1 MPAGPSQPPLLS
13 STHHM
18 IVTSL
23 FFTPSS
29 SSITSITSLTQSLA
43 ATPTQTTLFSPVTST
58 KILASSSLTFSA
70 QTSQLSTI
78 FISSTESSKTT
89 TASFN
94 QSATTIKQTN
104 FEFIS
109 SSQSQLTSFTRT
121 PNYTHEPFLPT
132 SLSTLIVTI
141 TSMLSSNTPMLSSVT
156 KFVSQSMMSV
166 TYSPML
172 TKSVSQSM
180 VSVTYSPMLTKS
192 VSQSMMSVIYSPML
206 TKSVSQSMMS
216 VIYSPML
223 TKSLSRST
231 TLMVTSTSA
240 FSMPESPSQLGT
252 STVTNFPPISL
263 STTGTSSQHLN
274 SFFSTQEDIQTVS
287 QSQHTSSY
295 AVQAMKTSFTVATP
309 APSYGLLSLSS
320 SPSSTPSGDG
330 GSFSQPVIASISG
343 AAGFITLIVFAFV
356 IIIIVGYLCGYVEPH
371 CT

>member
-29 SSITSITSLTQSLA
+29 SSITSITSLIQSLA

-78 FISSTESSKTT
+78 FISSIESSKTT

-121 PNYTHEPFLPT
+121 PNYTHEPSLPT
-132 SLSTLIVTI
+132 SLSMLIVT
-141 TSMLSSNTPMLSSVT
+141 TTPMLSSVT
-156 KFVSQSMMSV
+156 KSVSQSMMSV

-172 TKSVSQSM
+172 TKSVS
-180 VSVTYSPMLTKS
+180 
-192 VSQSMMSVIYSPML
+192 
-206 TKSVSQSMMS
+206 
-216 VIYSPML
+216 
-223 TKSLSRST
+223 RSI

-252 STVTNFPPISL
+252 STVTNSPPISL

-295 AVQAMKTSFTVATP
+295 AMQAMKTSFTVATP

-330 GSFSQPVIASISG
+330 GSFSLPVIASISG

>member
-1 MPAGPSQPPLLS
+1 MCKL
-13 STHHM
+13 
-18 IVTSL
+18 
-23 FFTPSS
+23 
-29 SSITSITSLTQSLA
+29 
-43 ATPTQTTLFSPVTST
+43 TQTTLFSPVTSS
-58 KILASSSLTFSA
+58 KIPTSSSLALTN
-70 QTSQLSTI
+70 QLSTI
-78 FISSTESSKTT
+78 FISSTELSKTT

-94 QSATTIKQTN
+94 QSAATIKQTN

-121 PNYTHEPFLPT
+121 PNYTHEPSLPT
-132 SLSTLIVTI
+132 SLSMLIVT
-141 TSMLSSNTPMLSSVT
+141 TTPMLSSITPMLSSVT
-156 KFVSQSMMSV
+156 KSVSQSNAMMV

-172 TKSVSQSM
+172 TKSLSQ
-180 VSVTYSPMLTKS
+180 
-192 VSQSMMSVIYSPML
+192 
-206 TKSVSQSMMS
+206 
-216 VIYSPML
+216 
-223 TKSLSRST
+223 ST

-240 FSMPESPSQLGT
+240 LSMPESPSPLGT

-274 SFFSTQEDIQTVS
+274 SFFSIKTAS

-295 AVQAMKTSFTVATP
+295 AMKTSFVAATP

-320 SPSSTPSGDG
+320 SPSSTPSG
-330 GSFSQPVIASISG
+330 GSGLFSQPVIASISG

>member
-13 STHHM
+13 STHHA

-29 SSITSITSLTQSLA
+29 SSVASIKSLIQSLA
-43 ATPTQTTLFSPVTST
+43 AVTLTQTTLFSPVTSS
-58 KILASSSLTFSA
+58 KIPTSSSLALTN
-70 QTSQLSTI
+70 QLSTI
-78 FISSTESSKTT
+78 FISSTELSKTT

-94 QSATTIKQTN
+94 QSAATIKQTN

-121 PNYTHEPFLPT
+121 PNYTHEPSLPT
-132 SLSTLIVTI
+132 SLSMLIVT
-141 TSMLSSNTPMLSSVT
+141 TTPMLSSITPMLSSVT
-156 KFVSQSMMSV
+156 KSVSQSNAMMV

-172 TKSVSQSM
+172 TKSLSQ
-180 VSVTYSPMLTKS
+180 
-192 VSQSMMSVIYSPML
+192 
-206 TKSVSQSMMS
+206 
-216 VIYSPML
+216 
-223 TKSLSRST
+223 ST

-240 FSMPESPSQLGT
+240 LSMPESPSPLGT

-274 SFFSTQEDIQTVS
+274 SFFSIKTAS

-295 AVQAMKTSFTVATP
+295 AMKTSFVAATP